1 MALKV
6 AHTLAGNL
14 TVPEAYF
21 RISGY
26 RVDLVNRT
34 VTASIEMFA
43 SPETRK
49 AYKAAAARLE
59 QLPAERTAAAQAHDL
74 IAPAKVREK
83 SDAKLQVM
91 RLDNEQVNVEAD
103 LQKNRPALDLEW
115 RLDRDRADTLIAGD
129 GSVKLADLYAALK
142 TVELEGAEDL

>member
-14 TVPEAYF
+14 SVPEAYF

-26 RVDLVNRT
+26 RVDLENRT

-43 SPETRK
+43 TPQTREI
-49 AYKAAAARLE
+49 YKAAAARLQ
-59 QLPAERTAAAQAHDL
+59 QLPAEHKAAALVHDS
-74 IAPAKVREK
+74 IAPAQVREK
-83 SDAKLQVM
+83 SDARLKVM
-91 RLDNEQVNVEAD
+91 LLENEQVNAQAD

-115 RLDRDRADTLIAGD
+115 SITGDRAATLIDDAGA
-129 GSVKLADLYAALK
+129 VKVSDLYSALK
-142 TVELEGAEDL
+142 GRELEGAQDV